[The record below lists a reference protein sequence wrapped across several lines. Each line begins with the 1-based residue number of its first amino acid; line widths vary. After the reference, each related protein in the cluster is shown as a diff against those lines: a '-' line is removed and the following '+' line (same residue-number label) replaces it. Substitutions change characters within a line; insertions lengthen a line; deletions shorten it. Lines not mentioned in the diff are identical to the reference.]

1 MDVLPGS
8 VVQHVQSQLNSA
20 GVSCSLCGCMLFLPM
35 LYFPRHLLTRQIG
48 QMVETT
54 LEELVIYY
62 PFSAM
67 CLPLW
72 LVLPSASLDFD
83 MSSVASSGWI
93 RVPRLDRRR
102 AEP

>member
-1 MDVLPGS
+1 MATAAMAWTCSPAAY
-8 VVQHVQSQLNSA
+8 VQSQLNSA

-48 QMVETT
+48 QTVEVT

-62 PFSAM
+62 PFSGAM

-72 LVLPSASLDFD
+72 LVLPSASLR
-83 MSSVASSGWI
+83 GL
-93 RVPRLDRRR
+93 VPT
-102 AEP
+102 AEGGLRHVLGGV

>member
-1 MDVLPGS
+1 
-8 VVQHVQSQLNSA
+8 
-20 GVSCSLCGCMLFLPM
+20 MLFLPM
-35 LYFPRHLLTRQIG
+35 LYFPRHLLTRQ
-48 QMVETT
+48 MVEAT

-72 LVLPSASLDFD
+72 LVLPSASLRGLVPRVDFD

-102 AEP
+102 AKP